1 MTSDPLD
8 RATSMLKDA
17 VADVGDVDALPAGR
31 DVAVARLADA
41 LRTRARLQR
50 RKRAIYT
57 VAVAAGVALV
67 AFGAIGVAR
76 HAGSVASAGAGTG
89 APGAP
94 DLGRVEDPR
103 GVTVVR
109 DGHTEAIGGGAR
121 VAEGTEL
128 RTSPSSEARL
138 DFDSGTRVII
148 GGSARV
154 RLVEQSQRK
163 RFSLEAGSLFAKVA
177 KLGADERFVV
187 ATPDAEV
194 EVRGTAFRVTIVPA
208 DRACEDGSPTRLDVA
223 EGVVVVRHGGV
234 EHRVA
239 AGQHWPGCGTP
250 ASASA
255 SALALGTA
263 GAAKPSPAS
272 GSAFTATPSGG
283 VPVIPVGAL
292 PASTA
297 PAQPPSTST
306 LTAAARGEGPGSLS
320 APSTPSAPEA
330 SSRLAEQNDLFDDA
344 MRLKRSG
351 DPTGAVAKLDRLLSL
366 YPSGPLSE
374 SASAERMR
382 LLASTDRARAA
393 VAARD
398 YLRRHPRGF
407 ARAEAESIAASAP

>member
-1 MTSDPLD
+1 MTPDPLD
-8 RATSMLKDA
+8 RATSMLKDV

-31 DVAVARLADA
+31 DAAVARLADA
-41 LRTRARLQR
+41 LRARARLQR
-50 RKRAIYT
+50 RKRAVYT
-57 VAVAAGVALV
+57 VAIAAGLALV
-67 AFGAIGVAR
+67 IGGGVGMAR
-76 HAGSVASAGAGTG
+76 HAGSSGSSGVASTG
-89 APGAP
+89 APGER
-94 DLGRVEDPR
+94 DLGRVEDAR
-103 GVTVVR
+103 GVTVLR

-138 DFDSGTRVII
+138 DFDSGTRVTI

-163 RFSLEAGSLFAKVA
+163 RFALEAGSLFAKVA

-194 EVRGTAFRVTIVPA
+194 EVRGTAFRVSIVPP
-208 DRACEDGSPTRLDVA
+208 DRACQDGTPTRLDVV
-223 EGVVVVRHGGV
+223 EGVVVIRHGGI

-239 AGQHWPGCGTP
+239 AGEHWPACG
-250 ASASA
+250 
-255 SALALGTA
+255 
-263 GAAKPSPAS
+263 AS
-272 GSAFTATPSGG
+272 GSVSASGSVVTSAG
-283 VPVIPVGAL
+283 NGAGTSAAIPAIPAIPVGAL
-292 PASTA
+292 PPSA
-297 PAQPPSTST
+297 PAQQPAVSG
-306 LTAAARGEGPGSLS
+306 L
-320 APSTPSAPEA
+320 SAPEA

-351 DPTGAVAKLDRLLSL
+351 DTTGAVAKLDRLLAL

-374 SASAERMR
+374 SAAAERMR

-393 VAARD
+393 VAARE